1 MLLRAPEPNDND
13 RCKLQC
19 TIRVARILWF
29 IMVCYGSLPH
39 YITPWTLPDS
49 LHLLWPRDTHGKVL
63 RLSPNLAQA
72 VLCIGRI
79 EPWNIYIV
87 AIKRLLYYIYYDLLF
102 GFAFE

>member
-1 MLLRAPEPNDND
+1 MTDANCNAPSE
-13 RCKLQC
+13 LQESSGSSWY
-19 TIRVARILWF
+19 A
-29 IMVCYGSLPH
+29 MVLPH

-49 LHLLWPRDTHGKVL
+49 LHLFWPRDTHGKVL

-87 AIKRLLYYIYYDLLF
+87 AIKRLLYYDVLC